1 MQNIFLSIAPIF
13 LLIVLGH
20 GLRRG
25 GIPSFEFWNMND
37 KLVYWVLMPA
47 LLFSKISTTHVE
59 SGLVGSFAVV
69 ILGGFGVAVV
79 FALVSARALGMKGPV
94 ASSLLQGVTRHNTF
108 IALAVAESLF
118 GPEGLA
124 LAAMGTALL
133 IPTTNVTVVALMVG
147 LLRKRGQGG
156 AVRAILH
163 DLARNPLLLAVGVG
177 ILANLGGTGRIPVV
191 HEIADLLGGA
201 ALPIVLLCVGA
212 NIRPRAM
219 AAAMAPTVISMLG
232 KMVVFPAA
240 ILLLALAMGLSPT
253 ETLVAV
259 LFGAVPT
266 AASGYTLARQ
276 MGGDAPLM
284 AAMITLQAVLAL
296 VTLPLTVVLVQGLL
310 GP

>member
-1 MQNIFLSIAPIF
+1 MQDVFLSIVPIF

-47 LLFSKISTTHVE
+47 LLFSKISTTQLE
-59 SGLVGSFAVV
+59 AGLVGSFAVV
-69 ILGGFGVAVV
+69 ILGGFAVAVG
-79 FALVSARALGMKGPV
+79 FALVSARALGMDGPV

-108 IALAVAESLF
+108 IALAVAERLF

-124 LAAMGTALL
+124 LAALVTALL
-133 IPTTNVTVVALMVG
+133 IPTTNITVVSLMVA
-147 LLRKRGQGG
+147 LLRKRGEGG
-156 AVRAILH
+156 TCGAILH
-163 DLARNPLLLAVGVG
+163 DLTRNPLLLAVGVG
-177 ILANLGGTGRIPVV
+177 IVANLGGTGRIPVV
-191 HEIADLLGGA
+191 HEVAELLGGA

-212 NIRPRAM
+212 NIRLRAM
-219 AAAMAPTVISMLG
+219 TAAMVPTLMSMLG

-266 AASGYTLARQ
+266 AAAGYTLARQ

-284 AAMITLQAVLAL
+284 AAMITLQTMLAL
-296 VTLPLTVVLVQGLL
+296 VTMPLTVVLVQRLL
-310 GP
+310 G

>member
-1 MQNIFLSIAPIF
+1 MLDIFLSIIPIF

-25 GIPSFEFWNMND
+25 GIPSFDFWNMND

-59 SGLVGSFAVV
+59 SALVGSFAVV
-69 ILGGFGVAVV
+69 ILGGFAVAVV
-79 FALVSARALGMKGPV
+79 FALISARVLGMDGPV

-108 IALAVAESLF
+108 IALAVAERLF

-124 LAAMGTALL
+124 LAALVTALL
-133 IPTTNVTVVALMVG
+133 IPTTNITVVALMVG
-147 LLRKRGQGG
+147 QLRKPGEGG
-156 AVRAILH
+156 AARAILR

-177 ILANLGGTGRIPVV
+177 ILVNLGGTGRIPVL
-191 HEIADLLGGA
+191 HEVADILGGA

-212 NIRPRAM
+212 NIRLRAM
-219 AAAMAPTVISMLG
+219 ATSLVPTLLSMLG

-240 ILLLALAMGLSPT
+240 ILGLALALGLTQT

-284 AAMITLQAVLAL
+284 AAMITLQTVLAL

-310 GP
+310 EP

>member
-1 MQNIFLSIAPIF
+1 MQDVFLSIAPIF

-25 GIPSFEFWNMND
+25 GIPSVEFWNMND

-94 ASSLLQGVTRHNTF
+94 ASSLLQGGTRHNTF

-124 LAAMGTALL
+124 LAALGTALL
-133 IPTTNVTVVALMVG
+133 IPATNVTVVALMVG
-147 LLRKRGQGG
+147 LLRKPGEGG
-156 AVRAILH
+156 AARAILR

-177 ILANLGGTGRIPVV
+177 IAANIGGTGRIPVV
-191 HEIADLLGGA
+191 HEVADLLGGA

-219 AAAMAPTVISMLG
+219 AAAMVPTLISMLG

-240 ILLLALAMGLSPT
+240 ILALALAMGLSPT

-266 AASGYTLARQ
+266 AAAGYTLARQ

-284 AAMITLQAVLAL
+284 AAMITLQTVLAL

-310 GP
+310 G

>member
-1 MQNIFLSIAPIF
+1 MQDVFLSIIPIF

-25 GIPSFEFWNMND
+25 GIPSFEFWNLND

-59 SGLVGSFAVV
+59 TALVGSFAVV
-69 ILGGFGVAVV
+69 ILGGLAAAVV
-79 FALVSARALGMKGPV
+79 FALVSARALGMDRPV
-94 ASSLLQGVTRHNTF
+94 ASSLLQGATRHNTF
-108 IALAVAESLF
+108 IALAVAERLF
-118 GPEGLA
+118 GAEGLA
-124 LAAMGTALL
+124 LAALVTALL
-133 IPTTNVTVVALMVG
+133 IPTTNITVVSLMVA
-147 LLRKRGQGG
+147 LLRKRGEVS
-156 AVRAILH
+156 ATRAILR
-163 DLARNPLLLAVGVG
+163 DLSRNPLLLAVGVG
-177 ILANLGGTGRIPVV
+177 IVANLGGTGRIPVV

-212 NIRPRAM
+212 NIRLRAM
-219 AAAMAPTVISMLG
+219 TAAVVPTLLSMLG
-232 KMVVFPAA
+232 KMVVYPAA

-266 AASGYTLARQ
+266 AAAGYTLARQ

-284 AAMITLQAVLAL
+284 AAMITLQTVLAL

-310 GP
+310 GQ

>member
-1 MQNIFLSIAPIF
+1 MQDVFLSIVPIF

-25 GIPSFEFWNMND
+25 GIPSFEFWNLND

-59 SGLVGSFAVV
+59 SALVGSFAVV
-69 ILGGFGVAVV
+69 ILGGFAVAVV
-79 FALVSARALGMKGPV
+79 FALVSARLFGMGGPV
-94 ASSLLQGVTRHNTF
+94 ASSLLQGATRHNTF

-124 LAAMGTALL
+124 LAALGTALL
-133 IPTTNVTVVALMVG
+133 IPATNVTVVALMVG
-147 LLRKRGQGG
+147 LLRKRGEGG
-156 AVRAILH
+156 AAGAILH
-163 DLARNPLLLAVGVG
+163 DLARNPLLLAVAVG
-177 ILANLGGTGRIPVV
+177 IAANIGGTGRIPVV
-191 HEIADLLGGA
+191 HEVTGLLGGA

-219 AAAMAPTVISMLG
+219 AAAMGPTLISMLG

-240 ILLLALAMGLSPT
+240 ILALALAMGLSPT

-266 AASGYTLARQ
+266 AAAGYTLARQ

-284 AAMITLQAVLAL
+284 AAMITLQTVLAL

-310 GP
+310 GV

>member
-1 MQNIFLSIAPIF
+1 MLDIFLSIIPIF

-25 GIPSFEFWNMND
+25 GIPSFDFWNMND

-47 LLFSKISTTHVE
+47 LLFSNISTTHVE
-59 SGLVGSFAVV
+59 SALVGSFAVV
-69 ILGGFGVAVV
+69 ILGGFAVAVV
-79 FALVSARALGMKGPV
+79 FALVSARVLGMDGPV

-108 IALAVAESLF
+108 IALAVAERLF

-124 LAAMGTALL
+124 LAALVTALL
-133 IPTTNVTVVALMVG
+133 IPTTNITVVAMMVG
-147 LLRKRGQGG
+147 QLRKPGEGG
-156 AVRAILH
+156 AARAILR

-177 ILANLGGTGRIPVV
+177 ILVNLGGIGRIPVF
-191 HEIADLLGGA
+191 HEVADILGGA

-212 NIRPRAM
+212 NIRLRAM
-219 AAAMAPTVISMLG
+219 ATSLVPTLLSMLG

-240 ILLLALAMGLSPT
+240 ILGLALVMGLSPT

-284 AAMITLQAVLAL
+284 AAMITLQTVLAL

-310 GP
+310 GQ

>member
-1 MQNIFLSIAPIF
+1 M
-13 LLIVLGH
+13 
-20 GLRRG
+20 
-25 GIPSFEFWNMND
+25 D
-37 KLVYWVLMPA
+37 
-47 LLFSKISTTHVE
+47 
-59 SGLVGSFAVV
+59 
-69 ILGGFGVAVV
+69 
-79 FALVSARALGMKGPV
+79 GPV

-124 LAAMGTALL
+124 LAALVTALL
-133 IPTTNVTVVALMVG
+133 IPTTNITVVSLMVA
-147 LLRKRGQGG
+147 LLRKRGD
-156 AVRAILH
+156 VSTIRAILH

-177 ILANLGGTGRIPVV
+177 IVVNLGGTGRIPVV

-219 AAAMAPTVISMLG
+219 AAAMGPTLLSMLG

-240 ILLLALAMGLSPT
+240 ILALALAVGLSPT

-266 AASGYTLARQ
+266 AAAGYTLARQ

-284 AAMITLQAVLAL
+284 AAMITLQTVLAL